1 MHDANE
7 VTEGGTR
14 AMRRKKQEDPQDPAS
29 YAVPATL
36 PLVVATVLKDRSI
49 QVTVNGDLLVQ
60 GPIDRDSL
68 GRVLSA
74 IAEDRRSA
82 IRAEVRE
89 SDGRV
94 FVDIISPPVRRS
106 RFAPPLNAPVTPTPP
121 ALVEVSGVGF
131 VPGEDVAVAI
141 ITSRTSAT
149 GDGFA
154 RALLERSK
162 IPGSV
167 TEVLL
172 FGETS
177 GTVVRQ
183 ERSR

>member
-1 MHDANE
+1 MS
-7 VTEGGTR
+7 R
-14 AMRRKKQEDPQDPAS
+14 KQEKPQNPAS
-29 YAVPATL
+29 YAVPVTL
-36 PLVVATVLKDRSI
+36 PLVVATVLNDQSI
-49 QVTVNGDLLVQ
+49 QITVNGELLVQ
-60 GPIDRDSL
+60 GPIDRASL

-82 IRAEVRE
+82 IRAEVHE

-94 FVDIISPPVRRS
+94 FVDIITPPVRRS
-106 RFAPPLNAPVTPTPP
+106 RFAPPPNAPVIPNPP

-131 VPGEDVAVAI
+131 VPGEDVAIAI

-154 RALLERSK
+154 RALLERTK

-183 ERSR
+183 ERAR